1 MAAEDLHW
9 RDRAEARERAE
20 TFDRKESAS
29 RVPEPKESAF
39 KAPGRKE
46 TEPKD
51 SKEPKETEPKKPGQW
66 GGSARPRA
74 PAPTAAYGT
83 TKYSVGIIVCRQCAG
98 EPYRV
103 AVVRKRYTY
112 AFSDFIHGKY
122 SRSAPKG
129 AMALL
134 DRMTTEELLDVWA
147 LDFGQMWYRVWLT
160 AAAGEL
166 YAKKRARWEA
176 TFIRPDAGAQLR
188 AMVKQ
193 ARGSNAT
200 LWEIPKGHPETGEH
214 DIICGVRELK
224 EETGITKK
232 EYRLVP
238 GATCDTSHLDM
249 GVKYVCKFF
258 IAVAS
263 TTRQLA
269 SQPGAARALERRG
282 EVGEARWMSLAE
294 IRAVDTP
301 GRHLERLAAPAIA
314 RVKKFVRSGL

>member
-20 TFDRKESAS
+20 TFGRKESAAAGPLG
-29 RVPEPKESAF
+29 RKEPAAAEG
-39 KAPGRKE
+39 PGRKE
-46 TEPKD
+46 PEP
-51 SKEPKETEPKKPGQW
+51 EPKKSGQW
-66 GGSARPRA
+66 VGSARRA
-74 PAPTAAYGT
+74 PAAAFGT

-122 SRSAPKG
+122 SRAAPKG

-176 TFIRPDAGAQLR
+176 TFIKPDAGAQLR

-238 GATCDTSHLDM
+238 GASCDTTHLDM

-258 IAVAS
+258 IAAAS
-263 TTRQLA
+263 TARPLA

-301 GRHLERLAAPAIA
+301 GRHLEKLAAPAIA